1 MSYALLVSALFMFLS
16 ILVSVANGND
26 SALAALMIS
35 FTLTFTVGIFPFFFV
50 RKTSAIN
57 LKEGYL
63 IIVLSWILSFI
74 FGMLPYA
81 LWGGPFTIVNAWFES
96 VSGFTT
102 TGATILEDVESLPNS
117 LIFWRSSTHFI
128 GGLGVVV
135 FLLLIIPSSSQMKL
149 RLTNLELSSLS
160 KSGYRSGSG
169 KIVYI
174 FTYVYFGMAVA
185 SFLLYM
191 LAGMSPFDAVNHAMS
206 VTATGGF
213 STRNLSIG
221 SYNSIPIDLITMF
234 FMLLSSVHFGMTY
247 VAIITKS
254 LKPFRNEVFKFYVW
268 HLLIVSMIVS
278 VSLKIQG
285 VEHAWG
291 QAFLSGSFHVLSY
304 ASTSGFGI
312 GDNSTWPVLPS
323 VMLVF
328 AGITCGMAGSTSGGI
343 KCDRVLV
350 LLKEIKYRLR
360 CMLHPASVNEVRVN
374 GRVVNQEVIAPH
386 ILYLA
391 LYLLLIIFSLA
402 LNLLFN
408 PHNTN
413 AVAATFTSLSN
424 VGPSVGELGAVGNFN
439 AEPVGSKIM
448 YTIDM
453 FLGRVEI
460 YPVLAVVM
468 MVFSKRSKSWTA
480 AVFSTGVSGN
490 TSHTR

>member
-1 MSYALLVSALFMFLS
+1 MNIKVISRYVGYALLVSALFMFLS

-268 HLLIVSMIVS
+268 NLLIVSMIVS

-285 VEHAWG
+285 VEQAWG

-391 LYLLLIIFSLA
+391 LYLLLILFSLA

-468 MVFSKRSKSWTA
+468 MVFSKRSK
-480 AVFSTGVSGN
+480 
-490 TSHTR
+490 

>member
-1 MSYALLVSALFMFLS
+1 
-16 ILVSVANGND
+16 
-26 SALAALMIS
+26 
-35 FTLTFTVGIFPFFFV
+35 
-50 RKTSAIN
+50 
-57 LKEGYL
+57 
-63 IIVLSWILSFI
+63 
-74 FGMLPYA
+74 
-81 LWGGPFTIVNAWFES
+81 
-96 VSGFTT
+96 
-102 TGATILEDVESLPNS
+102 
-117 LIFWRSSTHFI
+117 
-128 GGLGVVV
+128 
-135 FLLLIIPSSSQMKL
+135 
-149 RLTNLELSSLS
+149 
-160 KSGYRSGSG
+160 
-169 KIVYI
+169 
-174 FTYVYFGMAVA
+174 
-185 SFLLYM
+185 
-191 LAGMSPFDAVNHAMS
+191 
-206 VTATGGF
+206 
-213 STRNLSIG
+213 
-221 SYNSIPIDLITMF
+221 
-234 FMLLSSVHFGMTY
+234 MTY

-268 HLLIVSMIVS
+268 NLLIVSMIVS

-468 MVFSKRSKSWTA
+468 MVFSKRSK
-480 AVFSTGVSGN
+480 
-490 TSHTR
+490 

>member
-1 MSYALLVSALFMFLS
+1 MNIKVISRYVGYALLVSALFMFLS

-221 SYNSIPIDLITMF
+221 SFNSIPIDLITMF

-268 HLLIVSMIVS
+268 NLLIVSMIVS

-468 MVFSKRSKSWTA
+468 MVFSKRSK
-480 AVFSTGVSGN
+480 
-490 TSHTR
+490 

>member
-1 MSYALLVSALFMFLS
+1 MNIKVISRYVGYALLVSALFMFLS

-221 SYNSIPIDLITMF
+221 SFNSIPIDLITMF

-268 HLLIVSMIVS
+268 NLLIVSMIVS

-285 VEHAWG
+285 VEQAWG

-391 LYLLLIIFSLA
+391 LYLLLIVFSLA

-468 MVFSKRSKSWTA
+468 MVFSKRSK
-480 AVFSTGVSGN
+480 
-490 TSHTR
+490 